1 MIYNGLFLGKRKIF
15 RCPGEDPVRG
25 ELRMRFGVQL
35 AFGWSEADPFPAAPL
50 LLPPPSKRNEV
61 GTDCCKALGAIC
73 WKGNPGLPFSSGWV
87 MPGAVNPGSSEWP
100 GRTTSFLWWRR
111 SWQAEMLSLQ
121 TTFERHIKMP
131 NKTCWLLN
139 PLSNYSFQIG
149 AAALKRSWGN
159 F

>member
-1 MIYNGLFLGKRKIF
+1 MDFSSEKGRFSGVLEKILWEGNRGWGLVCNWLLD
-15 RCPGEDPVRG
+15 DPR
-25 ELRMRFGVQL
+25 LI
-35 AFGWSEADPFPAAPL
+35 PL
-50 LLPPPSKRNEV
+50 LQPHCSSLPPSKMNEV
-61 GTDCCKALGAIC
+61 GTDCCKALGATC

-87 MPGAVNPGSSEWP
+87 MPGAVNPGSSGWP

>member
-1 MIYNGLFLGKRKIF
+1 MDFSSEKGRFSGVLEKILWEENWGWGLVCNWLL
-15 RCPGEDPVRG
+15 DD
-25 ELRMRFGVQL
+25 LRLIPCLQPHCSRL
-35 AFGWSEADPFPAAPL
+35 
-50 LLPPPSKRNEV
+50 PPSKMNAV

-87 MPGAVNPGSSEWP
+87 VPGAVNPGSSEWP

>member
-1 MIYNGLFLGKRKIF
+1 MDFSSEKGRFSGVLEKILWEGNRGWGLVCNWLL
-15 RCPGEDPVRG
+15 DD
-25 ELRMRFGVQL
+25 LRLIPRLQPHCSSL
-35 AFGWSEADPFPAAPL
+35 
-50 LLPPPSKRNEV
+50 PPSKMNEV
-61 GTDCCKALGAIC
+61 GIDCCKALGAIC

-87 MPGAVNPGSSEWP
+87 VPGAVNPGSSEWP